1 MKFGDLPEPDGRR
14 LRDVADT
21 LAPADGSTE
30 RHSSAQHRIRRLCV
44 DAALH
49 GGDLDSL
56 PSRIREAAVAAS
68 IEIRSHELPKLLAT
82 GWCSAVEAAME
93 DLALSAAEKRGLNRY
108 RRRFNLD
115 EGRLDGGGHFQMF
128 RMMSLLD
135 SLTTDGVVPRFDGAS
150 AAGGFGMLPFN
161 LMKSEALLWVFSA
174 VGYLQQ
180 VTRREFRG
188 RSMSVGFRVA
198 KGVYVRPGTFRGRAV
213 ESTSME
219 QRDAGLLGITTK
231 HLYFKGSHT
240 SFRVRLEKI
249 VSFEPFRD
257 GLGIMRDTASAKPEV
272 FTMGT
277 TDVWFAVNLINAL
290 LAIDDIELPGRDA
303 PTLDDIVNE
312 VPDEKV

>member
-1 MKFGDLPEPDGRR
+1 MGDCRYCGKPAGF
-14 LRDVADT
+14 LRKEHRECA
-21 LAPADGSTE
+21 E
-30 RHSSAQHRIRRLCV
+30 RHASAQHRIRRLCV

-56 PSRIREAAVAAS
+56 PSRIREAASAAS
-68 IEIRSHELPKLLAT
+68 IEICSHELSNLLAT
-82 GWCSAVEAAME
+82 GWCGAVEAAME

-128 RMMSLLD
+128 RMMALLD

-150 AAGGFGMLPFN
+150 AAAGFGMLPFN
-161 LMKSEALLWVFSA
+161 LMKSDALLWVFGA

-231 HLYFKGSHT
+231 HLYFKGSQT
-240 SFRVRLEKI
+240 SFRVRMEKI

-257 GLGIMRDTASAKPEV
+257 GLQIMRDTARAKPEV

-290 LAIDDIELPGRDA
+290 VGIEDVALPGRDA